1 MCSEQEHRDLVNAVK
16 DACEAMEKAEL
27 LIAGLR
33 VEVDYWKKMAV
44 TND

>member
-1 MCSEQEHRDLVNAVK
+1 MCSQQEHQELVNAVK
-16 DACEAMEKAEL
+16 QACEAMEKAEL
-27 LIAGLR
+27 LIVGLR